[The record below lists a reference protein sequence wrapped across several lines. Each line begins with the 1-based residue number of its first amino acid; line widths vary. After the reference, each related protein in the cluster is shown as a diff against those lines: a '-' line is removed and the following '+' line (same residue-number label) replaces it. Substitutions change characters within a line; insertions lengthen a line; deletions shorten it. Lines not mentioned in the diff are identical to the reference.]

1 MAGIDCANLECKNP
15 LCDCDP
21 CNCTEEDPCAC
32 CLVWDGEKVVQ
43 KGD

>member
-1 MAGIDCANLECKNP
+1 MAGIDCANLECKNL

-32 CLVWDGEKVVQ
+32 CLVWDGETVVQ